1 MIPGKKAQRATG
13 SVGITTTLR
22 IQEMEAKSKMNSKIL
37 RLMAAAG
44 ITAMLLGTTVP
55 AEETYFSEL
64 TGEPISIEL
73 KDQRPVAVIVDN
85 ETIAY
90 PHFGLG
96 EADIVYELI
105 NSTKNG
111 HITRLMAL
119 IKDWKTTGQ
128 TGNLRSVRP
137 TNILLAADYNA
148 VLVHDGGPFYVDQY
162 FAKDYAR
169 DHLSGGF
176 TRIDN
181 GKPTEFTEYF
191 VEGELEQRFAAAGI
205 STNYTGHAQEKE
217 SHFRFAPEG
226 SPAFLFG
233 DPTPANTVRL
243 PFEHTNSTLKYNPA
257 TRTYDYYCY
266 DKLHV
271 DEEDG
276 DVLTFKN
283 VIIQECTYTLLDEN
297 GYMIYN
303 CIDENQPGW
312 YITNG
317 EAVPITWTK
326 AGETNVTRYYAQDGT
341 EIMVNRGKTYITL
354 VPDDKWDSL
363 VIE

>member
-1 MIPGKKAQRATG
+1 
-13 SVGITTTLR
+13 
-22 IQEMEAKSKMNSKIL
+22 MNSRIV
-37 RLMAAAG
+37 RLLAAAG
-44 ITAMLLGTTVP
+44 AALLLGTTVP

-64 TGEPISIEL
+64 TGEPISTDIQS
-73 KDQRPVAVIVDN
+73 QRPVAVIIDN

-90 PHFGLG
+90 PHFGVA

-119 IKDWKTTGQ
+119 YKDWKHTGQ
-128 TGNLRSVRP
+128 IGNIRSVRP

-148 VLVHDGGPFYVDQY
+148 VLVHDGGPFYVDEY

-176 TRIDN
+176 TRVDN
-181 GKPTEFTEYF
+181 GKPTEFTEY
-191 VEGELEQRFAAAGI
+191 VMAGELERRFMAAGM
-205 STNYTGHAQEKE
+205 SPNYNGHAQETE
-217 SHFRFAPEG
+217 AHFQFAPEG
-226 SPAFLFG
+226 TAAVLAG
-233 DPTPANTVRL
+233 NVTAANTVRL

-266 DKLHV
+266 NELHV
-271 DEEDG
+271 DEEDQQA
-276 DVLTFKN
+276 LTFKN

-303 CIDENQPGW
+303 CIASGQPGY

-326 AGETNVTRYYAQDGT
+326 DSEVGVTRFYNLDGT
-341 EIMVNRGKTYITL
+341 EITVNRGKTYVTL